1 MSIDAKKTMG
11 WMGPWLGL
19 GLRGLTLAA
28 ALVFLVRGVRWHDM
42 TDTMKRAGFL
52 LPSVVLGMNACM
64 MSLRAL
70 RLRILLERR
79 LSLAS
84 SFASLLTS
92 SAINNLTPLRGG
104 NVARLWMLERASGV
118 TKSAAMAVTA
128 VENLI
133 EVSVLAAMGFA
144 ASWFVAGQRW
154 ATLATPAVFAVA
166 VGLLVLL
173 RFTAGHTVDATCEAC
188 DPTVRAGWRQ
198 RLHQFLLRTAPGFRA
213 LCQPGAPAR
222 ALLLSLLAWTCETAM
237 IVLAARAMGL
247 QISFPLATV
256 VLLGI
261 NLAMALPSTPASAGP
276 FEGATVAVLMFAG
289 VGKGPALAF
298 ALFYH
303 ALQVIPVTVAGV
315 AALLLAKRCH
325 SPRSRVDAIGP
336 TDEIGREK
344 IGCSGLGNWR

>member
-1 MSIDAKKTMG
+1 MPTDAKKIG
-11 WMGPWLGL
+11 GRLGPWWGL
-19 GLRGLTLAA
+19 ALRGLTLAA

-42 TDTMKRAGFL
+42 TDTIRRAGFL
-52 LPSVVLGMNACM
+52 LPSIVIAMNACM
-64 MSLRAL
+64 MGLRAL
-70 RLRILLERR
+70 RLRILLGRK

-84 SFASLLTS
+84 SFVALLTS
-92 SAINNLTPLRGG
+92 SAINNITPFRGG

-118 TKSAAMAVTA
+118 SKSAAIAITI

-144 ASWFVAGQRW
+144 ASLFVTGQRW
-154 ATLATPAVFAVA
+154 ATIATPAVFALA
-166 VGLLVLL
+166 IALLVLL
-173 RFTAGHTVDATCEAC
+173 RSSAGRALDATCAAHV
-188 DPTVRAGWRQ
+188 PTIRAGWRR
-198 RLHQFLLRTAPGFRA
+198 RLRQFLLRTSPGLRA
-213 LCQPGAPAR
+213 LCQPGVPAQ

-247 QISFPLATV
+247 QVSFPLAIV

-315 AALLLAKRCH
+315 AVLLLTKRSH
-325 SPRSRVDAIGP
+325 SNQASSLQGKYATTASARGAG
-336 TDEIGREK
+336 
-344 IGCSGLGNWR
+344 